1 MNMNKTITI
10 LCVLMLAVSVGLS
23 GQPPLEEGKPAP
35 AAKVKKDTV
44 SGLILRYGIFSAS
57 DQDFKDIYDGSAT
70 VFGGELRLGGEKLGG
85 WLEAGYLKKDG
96 KLSYTGEPTTVK
108 ILSVEGGPMYR
119 FLVGKICP
127 YAGIGAGYYKYQESN
142 VIGDVSKGGFGFCG
156 MAGVGL
162 QLLKPL
168 LIDLKLKY
176 SSCSMTPADFDIQI
190 GGLSVG
196 FGLGI
201 KF

>member
-1 MNMNKTITI
+1 MGKTITI
-10 LCVLMLAVSVGLS
+10 LCVLMLAASVVLF
-23 GQPPLEEGKPAP
+23 GQPSLEEGKPGAV
-35 AAKVKKDTV
+35 KVKKDTV
-44 SGLILRYGIFSAS
+44 SGLILRYGLFSAS
-57 DQDFKDIYDGSAT
+57 DQAFKDIYAGSAT
-70 VFGGELRLGGEKLGG
+70 VFGGELRLGGEKLGV
-85 WLEAGYLKKDG
+85 WLEGGYLKKDG
-96 KLSYTGEPTTVK
+96 ELSYTGEATTVK
-108 ILSVEGGPMYR
+108 ILSVEGGPLYR
-119 FLVGKICP
+119 FAAGKFCP

-176 SSCSMTPADFDIQI
+176 SSCKMKPADFDINI
-190 GGLSVG
+190 GGLTIG